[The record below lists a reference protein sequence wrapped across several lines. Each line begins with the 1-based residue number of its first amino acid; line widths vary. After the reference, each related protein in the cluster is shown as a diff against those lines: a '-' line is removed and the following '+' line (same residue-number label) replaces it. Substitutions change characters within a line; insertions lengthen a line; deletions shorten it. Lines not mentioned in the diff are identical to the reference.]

1 MKSKARKPDMPQ
13 KPRSGLSRLR
23 YEGEWCPEEF
33 NSAIIS
39 LGKIAIDIPTQ
50 GENGEPDTVTV
61 TAVSLDNGKTY
72 TGNYRYMGT
81 SYDPGQVEFVRTTQ
95 ADGVDVFKGR
105 WIANTGERDS
115 WILEAYP
122 QE

>member
-1 MKSKARKPDMPQ
+1 MQSKARKPDKPQ
-13 KPRSGLSRLR
+13 RPRRGISRIH
-23 YEGEWCPEEF
+23 YEGEWYLDEF
-33 NSAIIS
+33 ASAIIS
-39 LGKIAIDIPTQ
+39 AGKIAADIPAE
-50 GENGEPDTVTV
+50 GENGEKDTVTV
-61 TAVSLDNGKTY
+61 TAVSIDDGKTY
-72 TGNYRYMGT
+72 TGNYRYMGN

-115 WILEAYP
+115 WILEVYP